1 MLEEILYDNNEYAIV
16 FDHVSKIYRLKGSK
30 NEPPRDFYALKDVSF
45 KIKKGEV
52 VGLLGINGSGKSTLS
67 MILAGIL
74 SPTSGTVTIN
84 GHQEMVAIQA
94 GLNGQLTGYE
104 NIDYKGALL
113 GLNKNKIKEIKSMVE
128 DFSEIGEFLDQPVKK
143 YSSGMKS
150 RLGFSISLALD
161 PDIYIIDEALSVGD
175 KAFADKCLEKMNE
188 LRNNSGKTIVFISH
202 SLQQSRAFCD
212 TAIWLD
218 GGKVRRLGPME
229 QICHNYSYY
238 IHYYADLTPEQ
249 KKAENKAKFDN
260 RIEPVK
266 PKGIKKLVK
275 SMRG

>member
-1 MLEEILYDNNEYAIV
+1 MLEDILYDNNEYAVI
-16 FDHVSKIYRLKGSK
+16 FDNVSKIYRLNDKGHK
-30 NEPPRDFYALKDVSF
+30 TPRDFYALRDVSF

-52 VGLLGINGSGKSTLS
+52 CGLLGINGSGKSTLS
-67 MILAGIL
+67 MILAGIQ
-74 SPTSGTVTIN
+74 SPSKGTVTIN

-113 GLNKNKIKEIKSMVE
+113 GLSKSKIKEIKDVVCE
-128 DFSEIGEFLDQPVKK
+128 FSEIGEFLDQPVKK

-188 LRNNSGKTIVFISH
+188 LKNNSKKTIIFISH
-202 SLQQSRAFCD
+202 SLQQSRSFCD

-218 GGKVRRLGPME
+218 GGKVRRMGPMDI
-229 QICHNYSYY
+229 ICHNYSYY
-238 IHYYADLTPEQ
+238 IHYYQDLSPEG
-249 KKAENKAKFDN
+249 KKKENQSRFDA
-260 RIEPVK
+260 RVEEVK
-266 PKGIKKLVK
+266 RKGLHSIF
-275 SMRG
+275 RG